1 MNPDTYVRREIH
13 AVPAVQYL
21 CATAPRKIGGGRLWP
36 DNTLKQWILFSC
48 NEYFS
53 CKNTISWAAIVS
65 QQLWRVALSFLVL
78 LFVIFP
84 ASATSPSTST
94 IWCSGPYKPLI
105 VRFPRRGSGNLNNN
119 RYISSEHF
127 SSQIVPWQRPV
138 SSLLQIQIRYKLGK
152 TRIQTQI
159 YRNTNTNVW
168 ITHDRWNLAPAR

>member
-1 MNPDTYVRREIH
+1 MNPDMYEEKSTLS
-13 AVPAVQYL
+13 QL
-21 CATAPRKIGGGRLWP
+21 SNTCAQQLRGRLVAAASDP
-36 DNTLKQWILFSC
+36 IILSS
-48 NEYFS
+48 NEYS
-53 CKNTISWAAIVS
+53 SLAMNTFLARMK
-65 QQLWRVALSFLVL
+65 LWVALSFLVP

-84 ASATSPSTST
+84 ASATSPFTST

-119 RYISSEHF
+119 RYISYEHF
-127 SSQIVPWQRPV
+127 SSQIVLSV

-168 ITHDRWNLAPAR
+168 ITHDRWNLAPAQ